1 MVRNVQQLLKD
12 QRRDMGKLSRTLSA
26 DMRRLQKA
34 LTEEP
39 ASSRTRG
46 TTARAKGGTAR
57 AKGTKT
63 RAKGGSTR
71 GKGTKTRAKGTKTR
85 AKGATARG

>member
-26 DMRRLQKA
+26 DMRWLQKA
-34 LTEEP
+34 LIEEP
-39 ASSRTRG
+39 ASSCAKG
-46 TTARAKGGTAR
+46 TTTRAKGGSVRAKSTKIR

-63 RAKGGSTR
+63 H
-71 GKGTKTRAKGTKTR
+71 AKGT
-85 AKGATARG
+85 TARG